1 MMKGM
6 KLKSMLKT
14 IAFSCLFPMA
24 AQAQLINLEPDGL
37 VFKKA
42 DGLIIYSLR
51 EIPHHASDF
60 FDYGS
65 LDMFMPFD
73 VEFTPGWRWSLGR
86 FSGTRKPT
94 SMSVNV
100 EQEARMWIGPHT
112 MQATYDAN
120 GRILSYK
127 SGHGSVSYTF
137 SYDGSLQKTQQ
148 SFRQDGYRVDAFIGR
163 VQSTL
168 NGKPQFV
175 VGDQAQV
182 SYTYDE
188 KLRVSEAMFSFTD
201 GDRFDVEG
209 NMDIATIVFSYKYDN
224 ADNIIEIAA
233 SFPNAQK
240 KGRSVTMSYDSQ
252 NRLVEQIEKYADT
265 GSRRYTYQYD
275 DQGAVVREEEYN
287 YETSSTL
294 TSKYA
299 TKYDIQRDT
308 KGQII
313 SLHGMSMSHMYQTD
327 WAVNDTWN
335 ENLYITYDYDQY
347 GNWTTLQTYS
357 GKGASTPTGIVKRV
371 LEYGG
376 GATTGSSDAAASAPS
391 FRTLDNGTI
400 STYYRI
406 GEIISKGDY
415 KEAEKETD
423 QFIKTDDTGKSLHL
437 LAVLLHYEGKYAE
450 CIEVAKK
457 AIAKLKEGQY
467 DYRGA
472 VNIAESAY
480 IKPYIDYRNAYN
492 EPGHDLQTLNKL
504 RKQLIEGLE
513 DISKIDPYNL
523 GNWKEHLMK
532 YYQEAIDATDNTSY
546 YREKLEALK
555 TTGKIKES

>member
-1 MMKGM
+1 M
-6 KLKSMLKT
+6 KLKSMLKA
-14 IAFSCLFPMA
+14 IAFASLFPMA

-42 DGLIIYSLR
+42 DGLVVYSLR

-73 VEFTPGWRWSLGR
+73 VELTPGWRWSLGR
-86 FSGTRKPT
+86 FAGTRKPT

-100 EQEARMWIGPHT
+100 EREARMWIGPHT

-120 GRILSYK
+120 GRILSFK
-127 SGHGSVSYTF
+127 SDHGDVTYAYSV
-137 SYDGSLQKTQQ
+137 DGSLKETQQ

-182 SYTYDE
+182 SYTYDD

-209 NMDIATIVFSYKYDN
+209 NMDIATIVFTYKYDD

-233 SFPNAQK
+233 SFPNSQK
-240 KGRSVTMSYDSQ
+240 KGRSVTMSYDSH

-265 GSRRYTYQYD
+265 GSKRYTYQYD
-275 DQGAVVREEEYN
+275 DMGGVVREEEYN
-287 YETSSTL
+287 YETSSSL
-294 TSKYA
+294 TSKYV
-299 TKYDIQRDT
+299 TKYDIQRDS
-308 KGQII
+308 KGQIL

-335 ENLYITYDYDQY
+335 ENLYVTYDYDQY

-357 GKGASTPTGIVKRV
+357 SKGASEPTGIVKRT
-371 LEYGG
+371 LGYGG
-376 GATTGSSDAAASAPS
+376 EAASGSSGAAASAPF
-391 FRTLDNGTI
+391 FRMLDNGTI
-400 STYYRI
+400 TTYYRI

-423 QFIKTDDTGKSLHL
+423 LFLKTDDTGKALHL
-437 LAVLLHYEGKYAE
+437 LAVLLYYEERYAE

-457 AIAKLKEGQY
+457 AVAKMKEGQY

-472 VNIAESAY
+472 VEIAEYAY
-480 IKPYIDYRNAYN
+480 VKPYVDYQKAYN
-492 EPGHDLQTLNKL
+492 EPGHDAQTLNKL

-513 DISKIDPYNL
+513 DLSKEDPYNL
-523 GNWKEHLMK
+523 GQWKERLLK
-532 YYQEAIDATDNTSY
+532 YYQQAIDATDNTSY